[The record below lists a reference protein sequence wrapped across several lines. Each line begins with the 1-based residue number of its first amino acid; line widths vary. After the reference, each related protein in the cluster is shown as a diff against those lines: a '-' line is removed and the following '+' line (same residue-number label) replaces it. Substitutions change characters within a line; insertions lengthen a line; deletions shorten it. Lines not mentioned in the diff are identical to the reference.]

1 MTTSTF
7 EFFVF
12 FGTLFGFLAGS
23 AAFVIAYAEY
33 RRRFLEEG
41 SRPLHMAMRTGVVT
55 FLFFLVASILLPWI
69 LQSFAF
75 GR

>member
-1 MTTSTF
+1 MTAATLQ
-7 EFFVF
+7 FFAF

-33 RRRFLEEG
+33 RRRFLDEG
-41 SRPLHMAMRTGVVT
+41 SRPFRMAMRTGVVT

-69 LQSFAF
+69 LHLAL
-75 GR
+75 